1 MKQGH
6 VLKRV
11 SGCLLKSYQASNNRL
26 KSSAVENFD
35 AIHNEDV
42 SAKPYSEMPGP
53 QPLPLLGNSWRFLPI
68 IGTHLVY
75 SCFKFLSGLT
85 GIVFLSLMWVFKLS
99 VCKLSI
105 EFSRSTFQKLNL
117 EFSNSTWTKG
127 ILRYKTTDYRLWGF
141 F

>member
-11 SGCLLKSYQASNNRL
+11 SGRLFKFSKAFNIRL

-42 SAKPYSEMPGP
+42 SAKPYSEVPGP

-68 IGTHLVY
+68 IGTH
-75 SCFKFLSGLT
+75 
-85 GIVFLSLMWVFKLS
+85 
-99 VCKLSI
+99 
-105 EFSRSTFQKLNL
+105 
-117 EFSNSTWTKG
+117 
-127 ILRYKTTDYRLWGF
+127 
-141 F
+141 

>member
-75 SCFKFLSGLT
+75 SCFKFFSGLT
-85 GIVFLSLMWVFKLS
+85 GSFLSLMS

-105 EFSRSTFQKLNL
+105 EFSRFTFWKLNL
-117 EFSNSTWTKG
+117 EFLK
-127 ILRYKTTDYRLWGF
+127 
-141 F
+141 